1 MPWPGILTAGCE
13 QNGWLAAVEKRIG
26 CSFQEPTMT
35 KFRGIF
41 PLPRITYRRV
51 DRPCSR
57 TRIGRSGRASDRM
70 RRVGFAGSVRRHYTA
85 SLLARCI
92 GTIRVVVRFMD
103 LPLSSTMRAAISRLS
118 SATQ

>member
-41 PLPRITYRRV
+41 PYLVSPIDESTGHVR
-51 DRPCSR
+51 D
-57 TRIGRSGRASDRM
+57 ASC
-70 RRVGFAGSVRRHYTA
+70 A
-85 SLLARCI
+85 I
-92 GTIRVVVRFMD
+92 W
-103 LPLSSTMRAAISRLS
+103 SSI
-118 SATQ
+118 